1 MCPNRTLEKTGL
13 LEKYDKFD
21 EKIRPKTALL
31 KNR

>member
-1 MCPNRTLEKTGL
+1 MYPNRTLKKTGL

-21 EKIRPKTALL
+21 EKIRTKMALL